1 MKMLKKCKTILFIF
15 ALILISSGC
24 SNDSNV
30 KKFST
35 AIQDSSIGDS
45 KISYND
51 KDWYDFVK
59 QDSKIQDYYVE
70 YLNEIGECLL
80 DIELEKADEN
90 EFDGTDTIIIKLNK
104 NNKYYEFNL
113 KNIYPDT
120 SCLKVTIDDKTEYYL
135 LDKENSEKL
144 SDIILESETRPFN
157 HISLLE
163 YLQNEDS

>member
-1 MKMLKKCKTILFIF
+1 M
-15 ALILISSGC
+15 
-24 SNDSNV
+24 
-30 KKFST
+30 
-35 AIQDSSIGDS
+35 
-45 KISYND
+45 
-51 KDWYDFVK
+51 
-59 QDSKIQDYYVE
+59 
-70 YLNEIGECLL
+70 

-90 EFDGTDTIIIKLNK
+90 EFDGTDTILIKLNK